1 MVKTKLDI
9 DDAIWVTKR
18 LKKTSKNTLI
28 FSAITFI
35 LILILFEGTKN
46 QTQIFYFI
54 FNTLVFSLWMLNCL
68 VSTYAVLSLGR
79 KIKNNKVFK
88 IEDEFIVV
96 SQDYYTG
103 IDSDEFGHHLRLKS
117 TTNKKIKLSVSEQDY
132 DRIEIKNKITL
143 IYLEELNIVLEA
155 KFNNKKLSIH
165 LYLFHVLNLFTHLI
179 YHGFQVKPDAC
190 QPQRLR
196 L

>member
-1 MVKTKLDI
+1 MVKTKLDV
-9 DDAIWVTKR
+9 DNAIWVTKR

-28 FSAITFI
+28 FSVITLI
-35 LILILFEGTKN
+35 VILILFEGTKN

-54 FNTLVFSLWMLNCL
+54 FNTLVFGLWMCNCL
-68 VSTYAVLSLGR
+68 ISTYAVLSLIR

-103 IDSDEFGHHLRLKS
+103 IDSDDFGHHLRLKS
-117 TTNKKIKLSVSEQDY
+117 ITNKKIKLSVSEEDY
-132 DRIEIKNKITL
+132 DRIGIKNKITL

-155 KFNNKKLSIH
+155 KFNNIKLSIH
-165 LYLFHVLNLFTHLI
+165 
-179 YHGFQVKPDAC
+179 D
-190 QPQRLR
+190 
-196 L
+196 

>member
-1 MVKTKLDI
+1 MLDI
-9 DDAIWVTKR
+9 DDVILVTKR

-28 FSAITFI
+28 FSAITLI

-54 FNTLVFSLWMLNCL
+54 FNTLVFGLWMCNCL
-68 VSTYAVLSLGR
+68 ISTYAVLSLLR

-103 IDSDEFGHHLRLKS
+103 IDSDDFGHHLRLKS
-117 TTNKKIKLSVSEQDY
+117 TTNKKIKLSVSEEDY

-155 KFNNKKLSIH
+155 KFNNMKLPIH
-165 LYLFHVLNLFTHLI
+165 
-179 YHGFQVKPDAC
+179 D
-190 QPQRLR
+190 
-196 L
+196 